1 MSQGTSERF
10 MTALEKQANIDPD
23 TVEGFG
29 EEWTAFDQS
38 VLPENELRELFSQ
51 YFRRFPWTD
60 LPTNAE
66 GFDLGCGS
74 GRWAKF
80 VAPKVGTLHCID
92 ASAAALD
99 VAKRNLREERNC
111 EFHLSSVSQTPLND
125 GSMDFGYSLGVLH
138 HIPDTQAGMMAC
150 VAKLKPGAPFLVYL
164 YYAFDNRPSWFRIL
178 WRLTDAARR
187 VMARL
192 PFRLR
197 YWLSQIIATVVYF
210 PLARLACLLER
221 IGLPVEGLPLSAY
234 RRRSYYTMR
243 TDSLDRFG
251 TKVEHRFTQREIR
264 MMMEAAG
271 LERVSFSDEP
281 PYWCAVGYKRRI

>member
-1 MSQGTSERF
+1 
-10 MTALEKQANIDPD
+10 MTALEKPANIDPD
-23 TVEGFG
+23 TVAGFG

-38 VLPENELRELFSQ
+38 VLPENELQELFFQ

-60 LPTNAE
+60 LPTNPA

-80 VAPKVGTLHCID
+80 VAQKVGTLHCID

-99 VAKRNLREERNC
+99 VAKRNLQEAKNC
-111 EFHLSSVSQTPLND
+111 EFHLSSVSQIPLPD

-150 VAKLKPGAPFLVYL
+150 VAKLKPRAPFLVYL

-178 WRLTDAARR
+178 WRLTDAARK
-187 VMARL
+187 VVARF

-197 YWLSQIIATVVYF
+197 YWLSQVIATVVYF
-210 PLARLACLLER
+210 PLARLAYLLER

-234 RRRSYYTMR
+234 RCRSYYTMR
-243 TDSLDRFG
+243 TDALDRFG

-271 LERVSFSDEP
+271 LDQVSFSNEP
-281 PYWCAVGYKRRI
+281 PYWCAVGYRRQP

>member
-1 MSQGTSERF
+1 
-10 MTALEKQANIDPD
+10 MTALEKPANIDPD
-23 TVEGFG
+23 TVAGFG
-29 EEWTAFDQS
+29 EEWTTFDQS
-38 VLPENELRELFSQ
+38 VLPENELQELFSQ
-51 YFRRFPWTD
+51 YFRRFPWTE
-60 LPTNAE
+60 LPTNPQ

-99 VAKRNLREERNC
+99 VAKRNLREAKNC
-111 EFHLSSVSQTPLND
+111 EFHLSSVSQMPIHD

-150 VAKLKPGAPFLVYL
+150 VAKLKPRAPFLVYL

-178 WRLTDAARR
+178 WRLTDAARK
-187 VMARL
+187 VMARF

-197 YWLSQIIATVVYF
+197 YWLSQFIATVVYF
-210 PLARLACLLER
+210 PLARLAYLLER

-243 TDSLDRFG
+243 TDALDRFG

-271 LERVSFSDEP
+271 LDQVSFSNEP
-281 PYWCAVGYKRRI
+281 PYWCAVGYRRQP